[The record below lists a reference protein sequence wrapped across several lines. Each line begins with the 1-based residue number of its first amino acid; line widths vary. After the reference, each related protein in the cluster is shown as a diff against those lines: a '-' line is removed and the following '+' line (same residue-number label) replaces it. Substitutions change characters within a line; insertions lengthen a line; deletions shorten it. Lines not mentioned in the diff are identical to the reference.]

1 MKFEPLT
8 YDHRHHAVAAYVFA
22 GGMSVGMGQHFN
34 VLAHLE
40 DGPYGSRTVRRNLP
54 SVSLFDEV
62 GDWPL
67 LDLRS
72 RRIRLLYANPPCA
85 VWSAL
90 GKSAQNKTDWR
101 GDERLNCWTRA
112 VDAGIGVGADI
123 IAIESVPAVYTR
135 GFEFLASM
143 VRVVVKE
150 GYAVTVVR
158 HDGKLM
164 GLPQQR
170 RRVMF
175 IAHKVQ
181 LTVPAAVEPL
191 VTVRQ
196 ALAGLAE
203 SGPLVKTPPE
213 IARLLPMVA
222 SGKYKGVRQA
232 FFAEYSADRI
242 KEEHLRKPCVLD
254 RVAYPDQP
262 ANTIARSSLY
272 HWAEERHLG
281 YYEYKRLCGYPDWF
295 TWELPQHQGYVVQE
309 MVRAVLPPVAE
320 WFGALFKEALDLG
333 APVGRPT
340 VTRVDIWPRT
350 NRMKDITPEMTVT
363 DISKEVGL

>member
-1 MKFEPLT
+1 MELKRLT
-8 YDHRHHAVAAYVFA
+8 YDHEHNAVAAYVFA

-40 DGPYGSRTVRRNLP
+40 DGPYGSKTVKRNLP
-54 SVSLFDEV
+54 EV
-62 GDWPL
+62 ELHDVPREWPTGHFK
-67 LDLRS
+67 RKAT
-72 RRIRLLYANPPCA
+72 RLLYANPPCA

-101 GDERLNCWTRA
+101 GDERLHCWTRA

-143 VRVVVKE
+143 VQVVVEE
-150 GYAVTVVR
+150 GYAVTIVR

-175 IAHKVQ
+175 IAHKVR

-191 VTVRQ
+191 VTVKQ
-196 ALAGLAE
+196 ALAGLDEA
-203 SGPLVKTPPE
+203 GPLVKTPPE

-222 SGKYKGVRQA
+222 DGTYKGVRQA
-232 FFAEYSADRI
+232 FFVEYDDALI
-242 KEEHLRKPCVLD
+242 KSDKLRKPCVLD
-254 RVAYPDQP
+254 RVTYPDQP
-262 ANTIARSSLY
+262 ANTIARASLY

-309 MVRAVLPPVAE
+309 MVRAVLPPVAQ
-320 WFGALFKEALDLG
+320 WFGALFEEALTNNDKLN
-333 APVGRPT
+333 VPT

-350 NRMKDITPEMTVT
+350 NRMADVTPEMTVT
-363 DISKEVGL
+363 NIAGEVGL